1 MQSQTDDGTSEQFA
15 TSATPGKETRPP
27 GTLLSTHRIEA
38 FSDGVLSIVITL
50 LVLQLSI
57 PIVSTSAADAELS
70 QRLIELLPKLFSYVI
85 SFAIVGIF
93 WVGHHSLFH
102 FIICADRTLLWLNN
116 LFLLCVGFIP
126 FPAALLGAYGTRR
139 VAVIVYGA
147 SLALTGLALA
157 LIWTYATFDR
167 RLVRHDLDPQAV
179 RMGLNRILLGPALYG
194 LSIALCFLSLWISVA
209 IYVLVPVLY
218 ILPGRI
224 DRHWRRPV
232 ATG

>member
-1 MQSQTDDGTSEQFA
+1 M
-15 TSATPGKETRPP
+15 
-27 GTLLSTHRIEA
+27 LSTHRIEA

-57 PIVSTSAADAELS
+57 PIVSAGAADAELS

-102 FIICADRTLLWLNN
+102 FIISADRTLLWLNN

-139 VAVIVYGA
+139 VAVIVYGG
-147 SLALTGLALA
+147 SLALTGLTLA
-157 LIWTYATFDR
+157 LIWGYATHDR

-179 RMGLNRILLGPALYG
+179 RMGLKRILLGPALYG
-194 LSIALCFLSLWISVA
+194 LSIALCFLSLWISLA

-224 DRHWRRPV
+224 DRHWRKPA